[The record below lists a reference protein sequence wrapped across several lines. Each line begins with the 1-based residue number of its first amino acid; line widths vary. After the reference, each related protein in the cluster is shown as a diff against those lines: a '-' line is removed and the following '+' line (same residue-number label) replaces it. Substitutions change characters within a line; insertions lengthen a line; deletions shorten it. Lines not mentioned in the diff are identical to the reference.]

1 MTTIIDGTTG
11 LSTTGSGNVVTASG
25 GAIGIGTSTPDAELN
40 ILANPQTVSYSIT
53 GNSTTAGTDLHISG
67 ADGANTRIT
76 QDAFGTG
83 SYSAFTGRSGRGTA
97 ASPTQTQSADI
108 LAQFTGRGFSNG
120 SLQFGNVSTG
130 RLDVVAAGNFTD
142 TSRAT
147 NVVIFTTAAAAIDP
161 TAIATFSSASG
172 LSVAGNVTGNNAT
185 VSTSLAVGATTPTG
199 TAGQIVATNS
209 ITAFYSDKRL
219 KANII
224 PIGNAL
230 DKVDRLSGVTY
241 TQNKFAEQF
250 GYNDYSQQVGVIAQ
264 QVQEVLPEVVKL
276 APFDM
281 GPKGTSLSGE
291 NYLTVQYEKIIPLLV
306 EAIKELRAEVKE
318 LKGRK

>member
-1 MTTIIDGTTG
+1 M
-11 LSTTGSGNVVTASG
+11 
-25 GAIGIGTSTPDAELN
+25 
-40 ILANPQTVSYSIT
+40 
-53 GNSTTAGTDLHISG
+53 IS
-67 ADGANTRIT
+67 
-76 QDAFGTG
+76 
-83 SYSAFTGRSGRGTA
+83 
-97 ASPTQTQSADI
+97 
-108 LAQFTGRGFSNG
+108 
-120 SLQFGNVSTG
+120 
-130 RLDVVAAGNFTD
+130 
-142 TSRAT
+142 AT
-147 NVVIFTTAAAAIDP
+147 
-161 TAIATFSSASG
+161 
-172 LSVAGNVTGNNAT
+172 GNVTGNNAT
-185 VSTSLAVGATTPTG
+185 ISTSLAVGATTPTG

-219 KANII
+219 KANIV
-224 PIGNAL
+224 PISNAL

-281 GPKGTSLSGE
+281 GPGGTSRSGE
-291 NYLTVQYEKIIPLLV
+291 NYLTVQYEKIVPLLV